1 MVSSDNGEITLKNLV
16 KFKKSGYY
24 RIYVE
29 DNDGNESYIQFAVW
43 NVNSDEEDSNI
54 SGFSTTELSKLKNV
68 YKDWDSMIWEMQ
80 RKYPN
85 LKKDNYRIKIS
96 QNLKNDMKDVIDN
109 KKYRDFA
116 DYDDFDKAFN
126 EWYEY
131 TTRNI

>member
-1 MVSSDNGEITLKNLV
+1 
-16 KFKKSGYY
+16 
-24 RIYVE
+24 
-29 DNDGNESYIQFAVW
+29 
-43 NVNSDEEDSNI
+43 
-54 SGFSTTELSKLKNV
+54 
-68 YKDWDSMIWEMQ
+68 MQ